1 MVYVNIWTHPHMSR
15 PACLYSTT
23 SSFQSREERE
33 ARESTQPADVDKN
46 SRFEYWQRSVLL
58 YIPQSCKIYC
68 LCPLPPLK
76 GKQKKQQECKRFDS
90 NWSGY
95 YAAICIICSK
105 GTERLGESWLE
116 KMSQWIHISA
126 ATDWTWSFPNEP
138 RGPMKKVFRW
148 WEKKTRERGRKERRA
163 GWTPSLHP
171 FSFHRGIKS
180 SMLDF
185 QWSERII
192 PEYLLRIMN

>member
-1 MVYVNIWTHPHMSR
+1 MNPPTHEQTCLSIFNYVQFSVERREGGQRIHATGRCGQEQPIWILATQRLAIHPSVMQNILSV
-15 PACLYSTT
+15 
-23 SSFQSREERE
+23 SSS
-33 ARESTQPADVDKN
+33 SP
-46 SRFEYWQRSVLL
+46 QR
-58 YIPQSCKIYC
+58 KT
-68 LCPLPPLK
+68 K
-76 GKQKKQQECKRFDS
+76 KKQQECKRFDS

>member
-76 GKQKKQQECKRFDS
+76 GKQKKTAGMQ
-90 NWSGY
+90 
-95 YAAICIICSK
+95 
-105 GTERLGESWLE
+105 
-116 KMSQWIHISA
+116 
-126 ATDWTWSFPNEP
+126 
-138 RGPMKKVFRW
+138 KVWFKLVR
-148 WEKKTRERGRKERRA
+148 
-163 GWTPSLHP
+163 
-171 FSFHRGIKS
+171 
-180 SMLDF
+180 
-185 QWSERII
+185 
-192 PEYLLRIMN
+192 LLRRDLHNLFEGNGEARRELIRENVTVDSHFSGNWLDMKLSKWASRTHEESLQMMRKKDERAWKKGKKGRLDTIVTPILVS